1 MNAKRLRTIIC
12 VTAIATMLF
21 SSMGIGAFAAVEQ
34 GAPQGEVKAQGEA
47 ESTDTEQPAVE
58 TPQAEE
64 TPAVTEDAS
73 TPDVKASGDADVPAI
88 SPNGG
93 KVEVGKTLTLTAA
106 NFGDG
111 VTVTWKSSEESVAT
125 VDGGVVTG
133 VAVGKTTITA
143 TEVVDPAD
151 DSVTPKEASCEVT
164 VEPAYAFTKNSSIPN
179 TLSGHQRIKVF
190 WTPAKASIDKGTG
203 SVDYYIGQYIV
214 ERAPQGGGWSPYCT
228 INMNTNGTV
237 KNLTGD
243 AVNGSYQSSPYW
255 TKEAATA
262 DGNSSSGYYFEDKDV
277 GDGLMDNATKQ
288 FRGGVYSYR
297 IIPVIVKEDGTLQ
310 QGTVSNALGDT
321 CVRTSYV
328 KLKIKVNKKLTS
340 HDKQHVK
347 RSFKKGTTIYTCA
360 FGYGRYQF
368 IYNGNMY
375 WLNRVGTKS
384 HKSGYDKGHPYSNEE
399 VKYYVDCNPN
409 SWSATG
415 KLVWVNT
422 YTQRIYVFQGGSGN
436 WTLLNSGGWY
446 VSTGKAATPT
456 IRYMDPKSPILDSGR
471 IVGKSKTINKK
482 VKSRHG
488 IPCWNCFSTWNAI
501 HGQKKS
507 WSIKGVPKSNGCVRN
522 TNAHAKYIYNNCPK
536 KTRVLIF

>member
-21 SSMGIGAFAAVEQ
+21 SSMGIGAFATVEQ
-34 GAPQGEVKAQGEA
+34 GAPQGEVQAQGTGDP
-47 ESTDTEQPAVE
+47 TDVDTGE
-58 TPQAEE
+58 TPQE
-64 TPAVTEDAS
+64 PAAPAS
-73 TPDVKASGDADVPAI
+73 DVKADGDTDGQTV
-88 SPNGG
+88 SPSS
-93 KVEVGKTLTLTAA
+93 VTIEVDKTETLTASG
-106 NFGDG
+106 FTGD
-111 VTVTWKSSEESVAT
+111 VEWSSSDETVAT
-125 VDGGVVTG
+125 VAPDPDNRYIAVVTG
-133 VAVGKTTITA
+133 KKAGTADITVADKTDSNIKA
-143 TEVVDPAD
+143 TC
-151 DSVTPKEASCEVT
+151 TVT
-164 VEPAYAFTKNSSIPN
+164 VEEPAPSEPTYAFTQNSSVTK

-190 WTPAKASIDKGTG
+190 WTPAKATVDKGTG
-203 SVDYYIGQYIV
+203 AVDYYIGQYIV
-214 ERAPQGGGWSPYCT
+214 QRAPQGGGYSDYCT
-228 INMNTNGTV
+228 INVNENGTI
-237 KNLTGD
+237 KNLTGN

-262 DGNSSSGYYFEDKDV
+262 GGDSSSGYYFEDKDV

-328 KLKIKVNKKLTS
+328 KLKIKVKKKLTS

-384 HKSGYDKGHPYSNEE
+384 HKSGCDKWHPYSAEE
-399 VKYYVDCNPN
+399 AAYYVNTHPYGG
-409 SWSATG
+409 SSTS

-422 YTQRIYVFQGGSGN
+422 YTQRIYVFTGSAGN
-436 WTLLNSGGWY
+436 WSPLNGGGWY

-456 IRYMDPKSPILDSGR
+456 IRYMDPKSSVLDTGR
-471 IVGKSKTINKK
+471 IVAKCKTINKK
-482 VKSRHG
+482 VKKRHG

-522 TNAHAKYIYNNCPK
+522 TNAHAKYIYNTCPK

>member
-21 SSMGIGAFAAVEQ
+21 SSMGIGAFATVEQ
-34 GAPQGEVKAQGEA
+34 GAPQGEVQAQGEA
-47 ESTDTEQPAVE
+47 ESTDTEQPAIE

-64 TPAVTEDAS
+64 TPAVTEDAP

-164 VEPAYAFTKNSSIPN
+164 VEPAYAFTKNSSIMK
-179 TLSGHQRIKVF
+179 TLSGHQRIKVI
-190 WTPAKASIDKGTG
+190 WTPAAASVNEGTG
-203 SVDYYIGQYIV
+203 ADNYYIGQYIV
-214 ERAPQGGGWSPYCT
+214 QRAPQGSGYRNYCT
-228 INMNTNGTV
+228 INMNENGTV
-237 KNLTGD
+237 NKLTGD
-243 AVNGSYQSSPYW
+243 AVGSYKTSSYW

-262 DGNSSSGYYFEDKDV
+262 GVSGDTLYFEDKDV
-277 GDGLMDNATKQ
+277 GDGLMDNATKK
-288 FRGGVYSYR
+288 FRGGVFTYR
-297 IIPVIVKEDGTLQ
+297 IIPVVVKKDGTTM
-310 QGTVSNALGDT
+310 QGSVSNAMGDT

-328 KLKIKVNKKLTS
+328 ALKIKVNKSLTS

-347 RSFKKGTTIYTCA
+347 RYFKKGTTIYTCA

-384 HKSGYDKGHPYSNEE
+384 HKSGYDRGHPYSAEE
-399 VKYYVDCNPN
+399 AAYYVNTSPYG
-409 SWSATG
+409 SSSTS

-422 YTQRIYVFQGGSGN
+422 YCQRIYVFTGRAGKWSPMNGN
-436 WTLLNSGGWY
+436 GWY

-456 IRYMDPKSPILDSGR
+456 IRYMDPKSPILDTGR
-471 IVGKSKTINKK
+471 IVGKCKTINKK
-482 VKSRHG
+482 VKKRHG

-522 TNAHAKYIYNNCPK
+522 TNAHAKYIYNTCPK
-536 KTRVLIF
+536 NTRVLIF

>member
-1 MNAKRLRTIIC
+1 MMNAKRLRTIIC

-21 SSMGIGAFAAVEQ
+21 SSMGIGAFATVEQ
-34 GAPQGEVKAQGEA
+34 GAPQGEVQAQGIGDPTVDDNKDA
-47 ESTDTEQPAVE
+47 DSQDSEQPSVLRGAGDE
-58 TPQAEE
+58 TS
-64 TPAVTEDAS
+64 TPAEPS
-73 TPDVKASGDADVPAI
+73 I

-93 KVEVGKTLTLTAA
+93 TVKVGATLQLTAE

-111 VTVTWKSSEESVAT
+111 VTVTWKSSDESIAT
-125 VDGGVVTG
+125 VNGGVVTG
-133 VAVGKTTITA
+133 VAAGKVTITA
-143 TEVVDPAD
+143 TEVIDPPD
-151 DSVTPKEASCEVT
+151 ETVTPKEVSCTVT
-164 VEPAYAFTKNSSIPN
+164 VEPEPVYAFTQNSSVTK

-190 WTPAKASIDKGTG
+190 WTPAKATVDKGTG
-203 SVDYYIGQYIV
+203 AKDYYIGQYIV
-214 ERAPQGGGWSPYCT
+214 QRAPQGGGYSDYCT
-228 INMNTNGTV
+228 INMNENGTI
-237 KNLTGD
+237 KNLTGN

-262 DGNSSSGYYFEDKDV
+262 DGNSNSGYYFEDKDV

-384 HKSGYDKGHPYSNEE
+384 HKSGYDKGHPYSAEE
-399 VKYYVDCNPN
+399 ATYYVNTSPYGG
-409 SWSATG
+409 SSTS
-415 KLVWVNT
+415 KLIWVNT
-422 YTQRIYVFQGGSGN
+422 YTQRIYVFTGSAGN
-436 WTLLNSGGWY
+436 WSPLNGDGWY

-456 IRYMDPKSPILDSGR
+456 IRYMDPKSSVLDTGR
-471 IVGKSKTINKK
+471 IVAKCKTINKK
-482 VKSRHG
+482 VKKRHG

-522 TNAHAKYIYNNCPK
+522 TNAHAKYIYNTCPK

>member
-21 SSMGIGAFAAVEQ
+21 SSMGIGAFATVEQ
-34 GAPQGEVKAQGEA
+34 GAPQGEVQAQGTGDPA
-47 ESTDTEQPAVE
+47 DVDTGE
-58 TPQAEE
+58 TPQGDVQE
-64 TPAVTEDAS
+64 PAAPES
-73 TPDVKASGDADVPAI
+73 DVNAKGNPI
-88 SPNGG
+88 
-93 KVEVGKTLTLTAA
+93 KVEIEVGKTETLTDESL
-106 NFGDG
+106 GSG
-111 VTVTWKSSEESVAT
+111 VNWESSLTSVAT
-125 VDGGVVTG
+125 VDGNGTVTA
-133 VAVGKTTITA
+133 VAVGQATITA
-143 TEVVDPAD
+143 TDGAGVKVEWDVFVI
-151 DSVTPKEASCEVT
+151 
-164 VEPAYAFTKNSSIPN
+164 EPAPTEPTYAFTQNSSITK

-190 WTPAKASIDKGTG
+190 WTPAEATVDKGTG
-203 SVDYYIGQYIV
+203 AEKYHIGQYIV
-214 ERAPQGGGWSPYCT
+214 QRAPQGDGYSDYCT
-228 INMNTNGTV
+228 INMNENGTI
-237 KNLTGD
+237 KNLTGN

-384 HKSGYDKGHPYSNEE
+384 HKSGYDKWHPYSAEE
-399 VKYYVDCNPN
+399 AAYYVNTSPYGG
-409 SWSATG
+409 SSTS
-415 KLVWVNT
+415 KLIWVNT
-422 YTQRIYVFQGGSGN
+422 YTQRIYVFTGSAGN
-436 WTLLNSGGWY
+436 WSPLNGDGWY

-456 IRYMDPKSPILDSGR
+456 IRYMDPKSSVLDTGR
-471 IVGKSKTINKK
+471 IVAKCKTINKK